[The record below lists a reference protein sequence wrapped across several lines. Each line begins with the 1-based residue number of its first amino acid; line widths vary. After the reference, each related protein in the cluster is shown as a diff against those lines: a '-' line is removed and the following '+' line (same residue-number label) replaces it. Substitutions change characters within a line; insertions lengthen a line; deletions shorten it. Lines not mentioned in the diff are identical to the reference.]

1 MATVP
6 GVLALLFAALLAL
19 WLADRGNHSGTP
31 HESYLRLR
39 TRPIGASESH
49 SAGRGQPLLEDNASQ
64 WLRASVE
71 GYCSITS
78 DAGDCGRGDKG
89 TWVLPHEVVSE
100 GWHRAAQACSTE
112 RLVTG
117 QPARV
122 CHPINK
128 CVSVSICAGVPR
140 PLPRVRAVP
149 RRLSLAQVR
158 RLLVVQG
165 VQHLACR
172 APPESL
178 DVPLRPC
185 GNACGARARRR
196 CSGGG
201 GPPRRPRVLWR
212 RVLCAWPATGERACV
227 GATPSGGERL
237 WRGNDRR
244 DAKLSP

>member
-19 WLADRGNHSGTP
+19 WLADRGNHSGAP

-196 CSGGG
+196 C
-201 GPPRRPRVLWR
+201 
-212 RVLCAWPATGERACV
+212 
-227 GATPSGGERL
+227 
-237 WRGNDRR
+237 
-244 DAKLSP
+244 